1 MLKHE
6 LQDNIKK
13 FRNRKPWK
21 FNTKLG
27 T

>member
-1 MLKHE
+1 MKYKIFQKL
-6 LQDNIKK
+6 
-13 FRNRKPWK
+13 RNRTPWK